1 MNDERRLFV
10 WKICLRNYSRVDGV
24 EGLVLVPEDESDL
37 VAVNGRGNV
46 AGQLHGAALDGRDR
60 RFDTCKKKKE
70 LCNLFQTRAKD
81 RILGTTKKSQIAD
94 DQFAFSIKENW
105 KDYLKSRLRRIRFF
119 TMNHAKVIFCRVL
132 FSRSLLHL
140 WYLASGR
147 SQTRETFFW
156 WRNAKTDAFPIISS
170 LSRTFSSSST
180 SPTTSS
186 SSSSAASSPSPTNVT
201 YFHSELPDG
210 YWTIE

>member
-1 MNDERRLFV
+1 M
-10 WKICLRNYSRVDGV
+10 RNYSRVDGV

-37 VAVNGRGNV
+37 VAVDRRSDV

-94 DQFAFSIKENW
+94 DQFAFSIKE

-119 TMNHAKVIFCRVL
+119 TMNHAKVIFCRDL

-140 WYLASGR
+140 
-147 SQTRETFFW
+147 
-156 WRNAKTDAFPIISS
+156 
-170 LSRTFSSSST
+170 
-180 SPTTSS
+180 
-186 SSSSAASSPSPTNVT
+186 
-201 YFHSELPDG
+201 
-210 YWTIE
+210 